1 MAPLGTVDGPKVG
14 SYAGGMAGRRA
25 AMVLVLLVGFTVS
38 CSQEP
43 PDGTLG
49 RDDRRPEPSNPATG
63 PVVATLTIEQTDFAL
78 HDEGDDCLAVTVD
91 HPGLQPTVERS
102 CFAGE
107 HVLEAT
113 ASCGWLMA
121 PAEPSPGGCDVDLPR
136 AFYGQV
142 INPGIGYVCVG
153 TFGDLGGDSTV
164 VSARFVP
171 FDDGG
176 FILDPAGENESAHAH
191 LFNRGGYRYGE
202 PPLDAPSGPIYDF
215 CEDQAPWGIAE
226 TAYVVNLSIELDEG
240 LRRDAITL
248 SLQAGLGWNR
258 LSGGAAEPDGTVD
271 FSLLAP
277 QSSEGLDLRL
287 ESGDAVAL
295 ETSLPW
301 PTELLAV
308 LDEGGTRTGITLR
321 LVIGVGALD
330 GDADAVTLACVT
342 TTCGG

>member
-1 MAPLGTVDGPKVG
+1 MTHRSTAL
-14 SYAGGMAGRRA
+14 A
-25 AMVLVLLVGFTVS
+25 LVLAGALLAS

-43 PDGTLG
+43 PDTTLS

-113 ASCGWLMA
+113 ASCGWLVA
-121 PAEPSPGGCDVDLPR
+121 PGEPSPGGCDVDLPR
-136 AFYGQV
+136 AFYGR
-142 INPGIGYVCVG
+142 ITNPDIGYVCVG

-171 FDDGG
+171 FDDEG
-176 FILDPAGENESAHAH
+176 FILDPADENESAHAH

-202 PPLDAPSGPIYDF
+202 PPLDAPSDPIYRF
-215 CEDQAPWGIAE
+215 CENQAPWGLREA
-226 TAYVVNLSIELDEG
+226 AYVVNLRIELAEG
-240 LRRDAITL
+240 LRNDDIVLA
-248 SLQAGLGWNR
+248 LQTGLGWNR
-258 LSGGAAEPDGTVD
+258 LSGGAAMPEGAVD

-277 QSSEGLDLRL
+277 ESSEGLDLRL

-301 PTELLAV
+301 PMELLAIF
-308 LDEGGTRTGITLR
+308 DEGGTRTGITLR
-321 LVIGVGALD
+321 LTVGAGVLD
-330 GDADAVTLACVT
+330 GDAEAVTLSCVT
-342 TTCGG
+342 ATCGG